1 MLSGSP
7 EIETNPAPDLGQH
20 TYEILSSLLEYDEE
34 KIRSL
39 VDSKCVT
46 INS

>member
-20 TYEILSSLLEYDEE
+20 SYEVLSEILRYSDD
-34 KIRSL
+34 KIDKLAESG
-39 VDSKCVT
+39 T
-46 INS
+46 IEIKP